1 MVPPASS
8 PKLQVF
14 SRLAEIA
21 KALGQTHRLEL
32 IEQLAQ
38 GPRSV
43 EVLAART
50 GLSVANASQHLQLLR
65 RAGLVATRREGKYV
79 VCRLSDPAILDI
91 LAALRRVAERN
102 VAEVRQVVATY
113 FNTRDALEPV
123 SRAVLLGRLRNG
135 LVSVLDV
142 RPEDEFA
149 LGHLPEAINIPLADL
164 EKRLNDLPR
173 DREVVAYCRGAYCVL
188 SFEAVAL
195 LRAHGFTVRRLE
207 DGYPEWKA
215 SGMPVEEAA

>member
-1 MVPPASS
+1 MVSPAFS
-8 PKLQVF
+8 PKLRIF
-14 SRLAEIA
+14 SHLAEIA
-21 KALGQTHRLEL
+21 KALGQTNRLEL
-32 IEQLAQ
+32 VEQLAQ

-50 GLSVANASQHLQLLR
+50 GLSVANASQHLQSLR
-65 RAGLVATRREGKYV
+65 RAGLVATRREGKYII
-79 VCRLSDPAILDI
+79 CRLSDPLILDL

-102 VAEVRQVVATY
+102 VAEVQQVVATY
-113 FNTRDALEPV
+113 FKTRDALEPV
-123 SRAVLLGRLRNG
+123 SRTALLERLRAG

-173 DREVVAYCRGAYCVL
+173 DREIVAYCRGPYCVL
-188 SFEAVAL
+188 SFEAIAL

-207 DGYPEWKA
+207 DGYPEWRA
-215 SGMPVEEAA
+215 SGLPVEEAV